1 MKIAFTIEEAAEAVG
16 YSTDTVR
23 RAIRNND
30 LAVKYYNT
38 KPIILATEL
47 QSWAEALP
55 SEPPTR

>member
-23 RAIRNND
+23 KAIRNSD

-38 KPIILATEL
+38 KPIILASEL
-47 QSWAEALP
+47 QAWAEALP
-55 SEPPTR
+55 SEPPR

>member
-1 MKIAFTIEEAAEAVG
+1 MKIAFTIEEAAAALG

-38 KPIILATEL
+38 KPIILASEL
-47 QSWAEALP
+47 QAWAEALP
-55 SEPPTR
+55 SEPQKR

>member
-1 MKIAFTIEEAAEAVG
+1 VKIAFSIEEAAEAVG

-30 LAVKYYNT
+30 LAVKYANS

-47 QSWAEALP
+47 QAWAEALP
-55 SEPPTR
+55 SEPQKR